1 LENRC
6 YRLFQARMSIGNDE
20 VNTTQATGFQTSQE
34 RGPKRAILA
43 VTNVHPED
51 FTAAI
56 RADTDSDD
64 DGLGHDP
71 VIHTRL
77 AIRGIK
83 EHVRVFHFS

>member
-1 LENRC
+1 
-6 YRLFQARMSIGNDE
+6 MSIGNDE
-20 VNTTQATGFQTSQE
+20 VNTTQAAGFKPSQE
-34 RGPKRAILA
+34 RGPKSTVFT

-51 FTAAI
+51 FTVLMKPI